1 MAKSDQKVTSPQ
13 PIWIF
18 LWTFGLLF
26 SMFLAAHHW
35 YYKINS
41 VKRADYGKAT
51 VLPQP
56 SDFNPPIRKEEG
68 PGGLR
73 QVEGGQ
79 TLASY
84 NTPQDLQ

>member
-35 YYKINS
+35 HYKINS
-41 VKRADYGKAT
+41 VKRADFGKAT
-51 VLPQP
+51 VSSQP
-56 SDFNPPIRKEEG
+56 TDFNSLIRKG
-68 PGGLR
+68 GGNGGLLE
-73 QVEGGQ
+73 VEGGEI
-79 TLASY
+79 LAS
-84 NTPQDLQ
+84 